1 MSILDQYEMRF
12 PAGQNV
18 IDLFGGEWS
27 SEMPAQS
34 GLQST
39 PGRVKL
45 FEDPRVSWA
54 ETRFGGF
61 DSRRVLELGPLEA
74 GHTYMLN
81 AGGAREIVA
90 IEANTRAFLKCLC
103 VKELLGLKNAKFSLG
118 DFVGYM
124 EKNKDPFDIVFASGV
139 LYHMMDPIYVLDLI
153 AKMANKV
160 FLWTHY
166 FDESILRA
174 NPDLT
179 KKFSKLQDAAYN
191 GYEYQYS
198 LQSYDESLN
207 WAGFCGGSAPNSRWL
222 PRSVIIDFLKK
233 RGFDDIHIN
242 FDAPAH
248 VNGPSFAICAQRSA

>member
-103 VKELLGLKNAKFSLG
+103 VKELLGLKNAKFFLG

-233 RGFDDIHIN
+233 RGFDDIDIN